1 MIIEKDYYL
10 KIFRGLWNCQSLS
23 GKIECEIFDSS
34 EFTWENTNKYFKKY
48 YTLKSDKTLVGMIAN
63 VKNGAALLDAYY
75 RKNDKNIIVSGW
87 IPSSATPIGEEY
99 EFNLIILYK

>member
-1 MIIEKDYYL
+1 
-10 KIFRGLWNCQSLS
+10 
-23 GKIECEIFDSS
+23 
-34 EFTWENTNKYFKKY
+34 
-48 YTLKSDKTLVGMIAN
+48 MIAN